1 MSSYLLAS
9 SVVALVVALFNALLA
24 GYVLASGRKDTRTRL
39 FALGPTGVTLFALA
53 WFVMLLEP
61 TLRETGRQVAS
72 WAALLATVGFI
83 SDAVLDLGPRHA
95 RRALLSLGGLVGLGV
110 AGLAAFV
117 TAPARVLL
125 GALLPQVLALVG
137 VAFIGGAR
145 LVLCRHENAA
155 MRRLS
160 RHVVAL
166 VAAVLAVC
174 AIREGIELARGATVG
189 SVTLLGV
196 ILAVETLALSYILH
210 ERVDVRLPVTRAV
223 AHALLA
229 IAMAF
234 IVVAVLRALGYPVDL
249 GQATVTVGVAIL
261 AALIFVGLGDQ
272 LSRGIEFLLFPK
284 QARLAGQ
291 LSASRAEA
299 AALRSR
305 LERVERLA
313 IAGELAASVAHE
325 IKNPLAALRG
335 YAELLADAPAHVA
348 PEQRARFEKAVR
360 IIREESDRID
370 AKVAELLSL
379 GRAPKG
385 RLEGRPLDVSRVV
398 LDAVAVAEGEVDIP
412 PIVPRLDAA
421 LRVVGDED
429 ELRGVL
435 LNLLKNAGDAMRG
448 GAGGRIEVVARKEEG
463 SVAIEVRDEGR
474 GLGEVDRD
482 QLFRPFYTTKPQGT
496 GLGLAISRSAV
507 EAAGGRLSL
516 LPREDRT
523 GTVARVVLPAVR
535 EEPSPASHE
544 GVSLAQEE
552 K

>member
-1 MSSYLLAS
+1 MSSYTLAS

-24 GYVLASGRKDTRTRL
+24 GYVLASGRKDARTRL
-39 FALGPTGVTLFALA
+39 FAVGPTGVTLFALA
-53 WFVMLLEP
+53 WFVILLDPTAREP
-61 TLRETGRQVAS
+61 GRQVAS
-72 WAALLATVGFI
+72 WSALLSVVGFVA
-83 SDAVLDLGPRHA
+83 DAVLDLGPSRT
-95 RRALLSLGGLVGLGV
+95 RRALLSLVGLSALGSVALTLVVSAPPGV
-110 AGLAAFV
+110 MF
-117 TAPARVLL
+117 
-125 GALLPQVLALVG
+125 GALLPQTLSLVG
-137 VAFIGGAR
+137 VVFIGGAR

-166 VAAVLAVC
+166 VAAVLTVC
-174 AIREGIELARGATVG
+174 MIREGIEVARGATPG

-196 ILAVETLALSYILH
+196 ILAAETIALSYILH

-223 AHALLA
+223 THALLA
-229 IAMAF
+229 IAVAF
-234 IVVAVLRALGYPVDL
+234 CVVAVLRGLGYPVDL

-261 AALIFVGLGDQ
+261 ASLIFVGLGDQ

-335 YAELLADAPAHVA
+335 YAELLADYPSHVA

-379 GRAPKG
+379 GRAPRG

-412 PIVPRLDAA
+412 PIVPRLDTT
-421 LRVVGDED
+421 LKVVGDED

-463 SVAIEVRDEGR
+463 NVAIEVRDEGK

-482 QLFRPFYTTKPQGT
+482 QLFRPFYTTKAGGT

-516 LPREDRT
+516 LPREDRV

-535 EEPSPASHE
+535 EGSSP
-544 GVSLAQEE
+544 AQEE
-552 K
+552 KR

>member
-24 GYVLASGRKDTRTRL
+24 GYVLASGRKDGRTRL
-39 FALGPTGVTLFALA
+39 FALGPVGVTLFALA
-53 WFVMLLEP
+53 WFVILLDPTTREP
-61 TLRETGRQVAS
+61 GRKVAS
-72 WAALLATVGFI
+72 WAAVLSVMGFVA
-83 SDAVLDLGPRHA
+83 DAVLDLGPNRT
-95 RRALLSLGGLVGLGV
+95 RRALLSLLGLEALGV
-110 AGLAAFV
+110 IALIALDP
-117 TAPARVLL
+117 APPRVMF
-125 GALLPQVLALVG
+125 GVLLPQVLALG
-137 VAFIGGAR
+137 AVAFIGGAR
-145 LVLCRHENAA
+145 LVLCRHEHAA

-166 VAAVLAVC
+166 VAATLTVV
-174 AIREGIELARGATVG
+174 AIRESIELVRGAPVG
-189 SVTLLGV
+189 SVGLLGI
-196 ILAVETLALSYILH
+196 ILTVETIALSYILH

-223 AHALLA
+223 THALLA
-229 IAMAF
+229 IAVAF

-249 GQATVTVGVAIL
+249 GQATVTVGVALL
-261 AALIFVGLGDQ
+261 ASLIFVGLGDQ
-272 LSRGIEFLLFPK
+272 LSRGLEFLLFPK

-305 LERVERLA
+305 LERAERLA

-335 YAELLADAPAHVA
+335 YAELLADYPSHVA
-348 PEQRARFEKAVR
+348 PEQRGRFEKAVR

-398 LDAVAVAEGEVDIP
+398 LEAVAVAEGEVDIP
-412 PIVPRLDAA
+412 PIVPRLDPT
-421 LRVVGDED
+421 LKVVGDED

-435 LNLLKNAGDAMRG
+435 LNLLKNAGEAMRG

-463 SVAIEVRDEGR
+463 NVAIEVRDEGR

-482 QLFRPFYTTKPQGT
+482 QLFRPFYTTKSQGT

-523 GTVARVVLPAVR
+523 GAVARVVLPAVQEGTSPVR
-535 EEPSPASHE
+535 EEAR
-544 GVSLAQEE
+544 
-552 K
+552 